1 MTAGI
6 FATLGVWTG
15 TTVPGNEDNPK
26 GYFEHVILR
35 EQVTKAILAAHG
47 FDPLGIRPLPPR
59 DFNPSIEFN
68 RSFTL
73 RQAIDAIIRNDGYKS
88 ESNWLYKGP
97 KMSLLWRIY
106 DNAFPNAI
114 WIVASRNREGFVRS
128 CLKTNFMS
136 RHSADPSFWHQY
148 AEEYEQRLAD
158 LAGAVA
164 THHEVKTDDIIRG
177 DFSGIEHICRA
188 HDLEYQLDR
197 VAEFVSPRFWNSTAK

>member
-1 MTAGI
+1 
-6 FATLGVWTG
+6 
-15 TTVPGNEDNPK
+15 
-26 GYFEHVILR
+26 
-35 EQVTKAILAAHG
+35 
-47 FDPLGIRPLPPR
+47 
-59 DFNPSIEFN
+59 
-68 RSFTL
+68 
-73 RQAIDAIIRNDGYKS
+73 
-88 ESNWLYKGP
+88 
-97 KMSLLWRIY
+97 MSLLWRIY

-128 CLKTNFMS
+128 CLKTDFMS

-188 HDLEYQLDR
+188 HDLDYTR
-197 VAEFVSPRFWNSTAK
+197 